1 MNEIE
6 EEAKNLK
13 EKLKAVKNKA
23 KFARDYGINGG
34 GPMIYQHENGLKPIS
49 LEAGKAYA
57 KGFNCTLGEISRR
70 LAKLVDVDYAPDFSK
85 HKNTEP
91 VEITGRVPLI
101 SWVAAGKWCNVDN
114 PYEVGDAEDWVVC
127 PVKHSSKTY
136 ALRVKGDSM
145 HNPGGNESFS
155 DGDLI
160 FVDPERGYS
169 HRSYV
174 VVHIDNENQATFK
187 RLLIDGDRKMLEA
200 LNPSWPDRIF
210 EIKKDATI
218 CGVVIAKVVSLIR
231 Q

>member
-1 MNEIE
+1 MD
-6 EEAKNLK
+6 NLGDRI
-13 EKLKAVKNKA
+13 
-23 KFARDYGINGG
+23 KFARQNHPD
-34 GPMIYQHENGLKPIS
+34 
-49 LEAGKAYA
+49 GKMTQ
-57 KGFNCTLGEISRR
+57 GV
-70 LAKLVDVDYAPDFSK
+70 LAKSAGISQTTIADIERGRNSGSTKIVDIARVLKVSVSWLNSGKGDMRTGAQS
-85 HKNTEP
+85 HINTEP
-91 VEITGRVPLI
+91 VEIKGMVPLI

-145 HNPGGNESFS
+145 HNHGGNESFS

-200 LNPSWPDRIF
+200 LNPSWPERIF

-218 CGVVIAKVVSLIR
+218 CGVVIAKVVSLV
-231 Q
+231 